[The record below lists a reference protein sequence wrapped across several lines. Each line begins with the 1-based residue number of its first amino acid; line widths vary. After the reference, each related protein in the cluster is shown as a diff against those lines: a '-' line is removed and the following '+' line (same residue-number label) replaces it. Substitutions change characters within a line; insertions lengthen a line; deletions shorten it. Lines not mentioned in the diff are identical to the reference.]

1 MYMFSSTIKDL
12 LVKAEEAY
20 NTQDA
25 FRYKVKNGNDDGKKE
40 TCIESRSYTM
50 LKTDSEKF
58 SNMLAEYG
66 EDRLCNGCGREKK
79 AAEYNCTSV

>member
-25 FRYKVKNGNDDGKKE
+25 FRYKVKNE
-40 TCIESRSYTM
+40 
-50 LKTDSEKF
+50 
-58 SNMLAEYG
+58 
-66 EDRLCNGCGREKK
+66 
-79 AAEYNCTSV
+79 V